1 MAYWAKDGSFV
12 RKASDD
18 TPRKTQGD
26 DWEAQQRIN
35 KGMQDWE
42 KEEARRK
49 AGEREIR
56 VELYETQKMVDQQRA
71 DALNYERNQQEAVRL
86 IVEQKRKEYNK
97 KSWFGKAIATLRGK
111 SFANMKSEIEEN
123 AINRVDR
130 MSPEYLERFIE
141 NNSEEKGRSRR

>member
-12 RKASDD
+12 REASDD
-18 TPRKTQGD
+18 TPRMTQGD

-42 KEEARRK
+42 REEARRK
-49 AGEREIR
+49 AGERETR
-56 VELYETQKMVDQQRA
+56 VGLYETQKMVQQQRA

-86 IVEQKRKEYNK
+86 IVEQKRQEYNK

-111 SFANMKSEIEEN
+111 SFANMRAEIEEN
-123 AINRVDR
+123 AINRVDI

-141 NNSEEKGRSRR
+141 NNSEEKGRSR

>member
-12 RKASDD
+12 REASDD
-18 TPRKTQGD
+18 TPRRTQGD

-42 KEEARRK
+42 REEARRK
-49 AGEREIR
+49 AGERETRIG
-56 VELYETQKMVDQQRA
+56 LYETQKMVQQQRA
-71 DALNYERNQQEAVRL
+71 DALNYEHNQQEAVRL
-86 IVEQKRKEYNK
+86 IVEQKRQEYNK

-111 SFANMKSEIEEN
+111 SFTNMRAEIEEN

-130 MSPEYLERFIE
+130 MSPEYLESFIE
-141 NNSEEKGRSRR
+141 KQTEGRSR

>member
-1 MAYWAKDGSFV
+1 MAYRAKDGSFV
-12 RKASDD
+12 REASDD
-18 TPRKTQGD
+18 TPRRTQGD

-42 KEEARRK
+42 REEARRK
-49 AGEREIR
+49 AGERETR
-56 VELYETQKMVDQQRA
+56 VGLYETQKMVQQQRA

-86 IVEQKRKEYNK
+86 IVEQKRQEYNK

-111 SFANMKSEIEEN
+111 SFANMRAEIEEN

-130 MSPEYLERFIE
+130 MSPEYLESFIE
-141 NNSEEKGRSRR
+141 NNSEEKGRPR

>member
-12 RKASDD
+12 REASDD
-18 TPRKTQGD
+18 NPRRTQGD

-42 KEEARRK
+42 REEARRK
-49 AGEREIR
+49 AGERETSIG
-56 VELYETQKMVDQQRA
+56 LYETQKMVQQQRA

-86 IVEQKRKEYNK
+86 IVEQKRQEYNK

-111 SFANMKSEIEEN
+111 SFANMRAEIEEN

-130 MSPEYLERFIE
+130 WSPEYLERFIE
-141 NNSEEKGRSRR
+141 KQTEGRSR